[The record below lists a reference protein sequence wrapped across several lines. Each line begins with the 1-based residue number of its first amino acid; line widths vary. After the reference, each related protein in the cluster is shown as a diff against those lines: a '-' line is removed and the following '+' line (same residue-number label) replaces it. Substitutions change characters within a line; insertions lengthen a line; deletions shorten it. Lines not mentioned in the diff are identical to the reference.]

1 MNFKNVT
8 ALASLGLTGLLSGC
22 ADTMKRPATP
32 PVMTINKP
40 NTAPTTAMSPAT
52 AAVSSPAFR
61 NVQTPTA
68 TAMGAQLL
76 PAQSNGQAVVSS
88 SQVTNPAAYGLP
100 AMSQN
105 NMMAQQAPPVYAPQ
119 VQQVSIPQPQ
129 YQQQSMTPYANVA
142 PQQAPMMA
150 APAHPQY
157 NVQPPQQ
164 MPAMQSVP
172 TMMPPATPISHSV
185 PMLPSAPMA
194 NVAPT
199 PVPTLPPM
207 PTSVPAYPTP
217 APAPM
222 MMAMPKPI
230 EQPASMATTLP
241 DLDPAVMM
249 APVGNAPAMTPNV
262 MPARA
267 TAPVPTT
274 PAPNGPPSNF
284 SELPATQLFPVPEP
298 LRR

>member
-1 MNFKNVT
+1 MNFKNMT

-40 NTAPTTAMSPAT
+40 NTAPTTAMSPAM
-52 AAVSSPAFR
+52 AAVNSPAFR

-68 TAMGAQLL
+68 NAMGAQLL
-76 PAQSNGQAVVSS
+76 PAPSNGQAVVSS
-88 SQVTNPAAYGLP
+88 SPVTNPAAYGLP
-100 AMSQN
+100 TMPQN
-105 NMMAQQAPPVYAPQ
+105 NMMAQQAPPAYAPQ
-119 VQQVSIPQPQ
+119 VQQVSVPPSQ
-129 YQQQSMTPYANVA
+129 YQQPMMPTPYANMA

-150 APAHPQY
+150 APAYSQH
-157 NVQPPQQ
+157 NMQPPQQ

-172 TMMPPATPISHSV
+172 TMMPPATPIAHSV
-185 PMLPSAPMA
+185 PMLPSAPVA

-199 PVPTLPPM
+199 AVPMLPPM
-207 PTSVPAYPTP
+207 PTSAPAYPTP
-217 APAPM
+217 API
-222 MMAMPKPI
+222 MAMPKPV
-230 EQPASMATTLP
+230 EQPATMATTLP

-249 APVGNAPAMTPNV
+249 PPVGNAPATTPNV

-284 SELPATQLFPVPEP
+284 SELPATQLFPVPET
-298 LRR
+298 RR